1 MVILK
6 VRLLKGFLDKSI
18 GLLGS
23 AKSYPVYFTT
33 RFGIHTYSMK
43 FPIDVI
49 VLDNNNRVKRISTNL
64 KPNRFFFWF
73 PIYNRVV
80 ELPADTVKKLKIN
93 NGDKIKLEI
102 I

>member
-33 RFGIHTYSMK
+33 RFGIHTYGMK
-43 FPIDVI
+43 FPIDVV
-49 VLDNNNRVKRISTNL
+49 VLDNNNLVMKIAENL
-64 KPNRFFFWF
+64 KPNRVFFWL

-80 ELPADTVKKLKIN
+80 ELPAGTVKKLKIN
-93 NGDKIKLEI
+93 KEDKIKLFLR
-102 I
+102 